1 VIVDL
6 LGDTVTVIVVA
17 IERFEATCDC
27 LAEAL
32 LPSCF
37 SNYAG
42 QI

>member
-1 VIVDL
+1 MIVDL

-17 IERFEATCDC
+17 IECSEATYDC

-37 SNYAG
+37 SNCAG